1 MPSKIDF
8 LVANLRHENRT
19 RPTARS
25 PDPMVASAVFFRN
38 NVARSSLET
47 VWKPTEILG
56 FC

>member
-19 RPTARS
+19 RPTDRS
-25 PDPMVASAVFFRN
+25 PDPMVATAVFFRN

-47 VWKPTEILG
+47 VWKPTEILE

>member
-19 RPTARS
+19 RPTDRS

>member
-1 MPSKIDF
+1 MKIDF

-19 RPTARS
+19 RPTDRS
-25 PDPMVASAVFFRN
+25 PDPMVATAVFFRN

-47 VWKPTEILG
+47 VWKPTEILE